1 MPPSWILPF
10 SVSDVPRDPSAPS
23 ALAVMPTV
31 IGWLSETQMTW
42 SPLENDVEFSSVE
55 SQRASRRPWAMLS
68 ELVSS
73 QPARGH
79 RPEPRQLI
87 PREVA
92 RPRRA
97 LRPVRAAMEPGER
110 MVEMV
115 EELGRW

>member
-10 SVSDVPRDPSAPS
+10 SVSDVPTDPPASS
-23 ALAVMPTV
+23 ALAVTPIL

-42 SPLENDVEFSSVE
+42 SPLEYVVEFSSVE

-92 RPRRA
+92 WPRRA
-97 LRPVRAAMEPGER
+97 LRPARTVMETGER

-115 EELGRW
+115 EELGSW